1 MILLEGTIMAVLSEE
16 EAKEFQA
23 QFKLGTYTF
32 GGVAAVAHIL
42 VYAWKPW
49 WINKAAALTDA
60 ASSLLS

>member
-1 MILLEGTIMAVLSEE
+1 MALTEA

-32 GGVAAVAHIL
+32 GAVAAVAHIL

-49 WINKAAALTDA
+49 WINKAASLTDA
-60 ASSLLS
+60 VSSLLS

>member
-1 MILLEGTIMAVLSEE
+1 MALSEE

-32 GGVAAVAHIL
+32 GAVAAVAHIL

-49 WINKAAALTDA
+49 WINKAAALTD
-60 ASSLLS
+60 SVTSLLS